1 MLRLRT
7 LLVHSR
13 HCANLF
19 LRPDHDNP
27 RANAGCASQTAGRK
41 LVLGTNSSNSSMPW
55 GGVLEV
61 ATRFSYLAV
70 DLFITE
76 GLVTWGDATTDA
88 LARL

>member
-1 MLRLRT
+1 M
-7 LLVHSR
+7 
-13 HCANLF
+13 
-19 LRPDHDNP
+19 
-27 RANAGCASQTAGRK
+27 
-41 LVLGTNSSNSSMPW
+41 LGTNSSNSSMPW

>member
-1 MLRLRT
+1 MLFIC
-7 LLVHSR
+7 SR

-41 LVLGTNSSNSSMPW
+41 LVLGTDFSNSSLPW
-55 GGVLEV
+55 GGVFGV

-70 DLFITE
+70 DLFIAE
-76 GLVTWGDATTDA
+76 GLVVWG
-88 LARL
+88 